1 MARHCPI
8 SPDRWGTW
16 ATWWRLLVHDLGM
29 EPEEFVRSSLGVG
42 DTPDEIARS
51 LIEDHQ
57 LAPIPAIKAL
67 RAGASMTTGQAKE
80 VVHRNLP
87 LDQQAAAEKLWDDM
101 IELVEGMSDE

>member
-1 MARHCPI
+1 MDPTDI
-8 SPDRWGTW
+8 
-16 ATWWRLLVHDLGM
+16 
-29 EPEEFVRSSLGVG
+29 VRASIGAG
-42 DTPDEIARS
+42 HTPDQIARS

-67 RAGASMTTGQAKE
+67 RAEANMTTGEAKE

-101 IELVEGMSDE
+101 IELVEGLDG